1 MPSFPDNK
9 LPTQITIE
17 KAVLKKMDSDVTFD
31 LLLED
36 NGTPAFRGVSF
47 NESIFAP
54 SVEGK
59 IFIED
64 KNSFGEIFNITGY
77 EILEMTI
84 KSFDNEHTQEIKFHV
99 GEVSEISDSA
109 STTIDGVGGPSTV
122 YTIEL
127 HPFEVEIFN
136 TEEPVPE
143 GSAFIGKIADGAG
156 NGLVDNLAIR
166 YFSPESTEFSSVSKE
181 MDIEPTFNSIWNKTE
196 QAGYPYGKFSA
207 KPHLMQY
214 MNYLAEN
221 SVSEDNA
228 SAANYLFWQDL
239 DQWHFRSID
248 SLIRNGD
255 VKPYKVDPTSFSDK
269 DTITSFTFSKK
280 INQKELL
287 NSPAFKS
294 FYTHICPAYYDSY
307 ANYMTTK
314 DKLIRSSVS
323 YDYFDDYDKWSHLEG
338 YQLLP
343 DKLNNDNS
351 TGVSVFDSFY
361 GFFNINEYNDPSPTK
376 LDYSTSTTDKNTT
389 YSWQTMFDQTDLSID
404 PLKIIKTDVFSADN
418 LDLINQYASKRLLK
432 EKWNVYKYSI
442 CCEDQPTPEQKE
454 EVGLGMIVGYNTFN
468 DGESYRYRV
477 APIEIWNHGAS
488 ADPSRIL
495 NSGTYLDD
503 NFLVVAQSI
512 TGPDSRIQTVDA
524 YNVTEIFNGPRGK
537 SHGIKQREFAEKYY
551 LNSSV
556 IPEPVECQSGEL
568 DEVNLSEMF
577 ADDCIRISGG
587 CVFWNFE
594 SCPGGPG
601 GAEHD
606 AAAGS
611 DCKSWNIPA
620 TGLGGCE
627 RCPTG
632 AGSWVRPD
640 TDCHVSIPGPPT
652 FPGDTP
658 CPEEAPCRTVGGGP
672 GCGCPPQ
679 DEPDVLV
686 CRVNPEDPD
695 GVGLCGVES
704 ICNCCCDP
712 DCTIL
717 RYIFD
722 GDPGC
727 EFDTCGF
734 PALGACCPTEE
745 TYNDES
751 HTECISDVS
760 RSTCDELG
768 AEWVQN
774 GSCNQCS
781 FTIPD
786 PPVFGCCKCTSFGL
800 PNCTTYFESDI
811 EGTGELEQQCI
822 DEGGE
827 VIYADENDPN
837 DPCDECTEETA
848 PCPECGEEFGQP
860 PCPPEECCF
869 EGFGGLTFDYWRQLD
884 RYKEDTVIG
893 PVGSLPSITGG
904 STFECMKYES
914 ITSGGFQFD
923 ENGAFDKNSEST
935 NLKGTIVRLF
945 RVEKSNLAHIDPNPA
960 DEKEYIYLFESP
972 QPVNQFMI
980 GDHQGISCG
989 IDDPENGEIPVSQ
1002 CGIKFPPSDQLPPLD
1017 QGQGGFN
1024 D

>member
-1 MPSFPDNK
+1 MPSSPDNK

-17 KAVLKKMDSDVTFD
+17 KAILKKMDSDVTFD

-84 KSFDNEHTQEIKFHV
+84 KSFDDEHTQEIKFHV

-127 HPFEVEIFN
+127 HPFEVEFFN

-156 NGLVDNLAIR
+156 NGLVNNLALR
-166 YFSPESTEFSSVSKE
+166 YFSPESTEFSSASKE

-248 SLIRNGD
+248 SLIRNGT

-294 FYTHICPAYYDSY
+294 FYTHVCPAYYDSY

-389 YSWQTMFDQTDLSID
+389 HSWQTMFDQTDLSID
-404 PLKIIKTDVFSADN
+404 PLKIIKSDVFSADN

-442 CCEDQPTPEQKE
+442 CCEDQPTPDEKEQ
-454 EVGLGMIVGYNTFN
+454 VGLGMIVGYDTFN
-468 DGESYRYRV
+468 NNESYRYRV
-477 APIEIWNHGAS
+477 APVEIWNHGAS

-495 NSGTYLDD
+495 NSETYLDD

-537 SHGIKQREFAEKYY
+537 SHGIKQREFSEKYY

-577 ADDCIRISGG
+577 STDCICASAGCLSWDNNKDGCRPEEGDGQCALRPGCQSFGDCSNLRLPSCARCQGNGWEDGGG
-587 CVFWNFE
+587 CLNMQGDCWTDPSACDEGCVGCDGTNQG
-594 SCPGGPG
+594 SC
-601 GAEHD
+601 
-606 AAAGS
+606 
-611 DCKSWNIPA
+611 
-620 TGLGGCE
+620 
-627 RCPTG
+627 
-632 AGSWVRPD
+632 
-640 TDCHVSIPGPPT
+640 
-652 FPGDTP
+652 
-658 CPEEAPCRTVGGGP
+658 
-672 GCGCPPQ
+672 CGCAAMP
-679 DEPDVLV
+679 EPDVLV
-686 CRVNPEDPD
+686 CRVNPDDPD
-695 GVGLCGVES
+695 GVGLCGIEP

-712 DCTIL
+712 DCNIV
-717 RYIFD
+717 RFIQD

-727 EFDTCGF
+727 EDDTCGV
-734 PALGACCPTEE
+734 PSLGVCCPTEE
-745 TYNDES
+745 TYNDGS
-751 HTECISDVS
+751 HTECIPDVS
-760 RSTCDELG
+760 SSACADLEG
-768 AEWVQN
+768 EWLEN
-774 GSCNQCS
+774 GFCNDCS

-786 PPVFGCCKCTSFGL
+786 PPIFGCCKCTSFGL
-800 PNCTTYFESDI
+800 PNCRTYFESDI
-811 EGTGELEQQCI
+811 P
-822 DEGGE
+822 DGGE
-827 VIYADENDPN
+827 DWNELIEDCLDEDQPGGPGVIIETNPDDPDA

-848 PCPECGEEFGQP
+848 PCPEEDD
-860 PCPPEECCF
+860 EECCF

-935 NLKGTIVRLF
+935 SLKGTIVRLF

-1002 CGIKFPPSDQLPPLD
+1002 CGIKFPPSDELPPLD
-1017 QGQGGFN
+1017 QGEGGFN